1 MRMAP
6 SRTKPQLAT
15 DARPATSLAA
25 TSGPRV
31 GLALGAGGA
40 RGLAHISVLSALDEL
55 GVKPAIIAGASIGA
69 VMGAAYAAGM
79 DGRALA
85 ETARRTFRN
94 RTEVLTRLFKARVG
108 RLGDLL
114 ARGGNPVLVD
124 GERLLDLFWPAHV
137 PEHFEDLALPFLA
150 IATDFGARRAITFE
164 SGPLVSAVAASMA
177 IPGLVKPVSIGGNI
191 FIDGGASDPLPYE
204 ALRGRADI
212 IIAVDVA
219 TGPARDLADGP
230 PDALRAAL
238 GAAQIMQSVIV
249 AAKLEKAPPDL
260 LLRPAV
266 QAFRTLDF
274 LRAGAIL
281 THADGAKD
289 EIKRQIDSVLS
300 AAR

>member
-1 MRMAP
+1 MPIARAK
-6 SRTKPQLAT
+6 SQLMPA
-15 DARPATSLAA
+15 ARPKTFAPD

-40 RGLAHISVLSALDEL
+40 RGLAHITVLSALDEM
-55 GVKPAIIAGASIGA
+55 GVRPAIIAGASIGA
-69 VMGAAYAAGM
+69 VIGASYAAGL

-85 ETARRTFRN
+85 EIARRTFRN

-114 ARGGNPVLVD
+114 ARGGNPILVD

-137 PEHFEDLALPFLA
+137 PEHFADLSLPFLA
-150 IATDFGARRAITFE
+150 IATDFGARRSVTFE
-164 SGPLVSAVAASMA
+164 TGPLVSAVAASMA
-177 IPGLVKPVSIGGNI
+177 IPGLVKPVSIGGNVY
-191 FIDGGASDPLPYE
+191 IDGGASDPLPYE

-249 AAKLEKAPPDL
+249 AAKLERAPPDL

-266 QAFRTLDF
+266 EDFRTLDF

-281 THADGAKD
+281 TRADSARDG
-289 EIKRQIDSVLS
+289 IKRQIDKVLG
-300 AAR
+300 AQR